1 MNFLIVTGL
10 SGAGKSM
17 AVNALEDIGFFCI
30 DNIPAGLLPRIL
42 DFAQQ
47 GENQLSRV
55 AVVMDIRGL
64 HSVQETNE
72 ALEALDEK
80 KMPYDILFL
89 DASDAAIRRR
99 YKETRRVHPMTI
111 SEGIP
116 VSEAITKERQI
127 LQPLRERAK
136 YVIDTSLLSTAQNRE
151 RVSSLFLQKGQCAM
165 SINVVSFGFKYGLP
179 QEADIVFDVR
189 CLPNPFYVPE
199 LKEKTG
205 LDQEVVDYVMK
216 FPESQELLR
225 RIESFLEYALPLYV
239 KEGKSQL
246 MIAIGCTGGKHR
258 SITFARKI
266 GEYCTKLGTVISK
279 ERGTGL
285 IYEFSVK
292 DPEQVQKML
301 NLFGHTGR
309 ETTLRIRPDC
319 FKCQKCGS
327 FFISTA
333 FLCCGTATDPEKEY
347 NIEFLSPRH
356 SLSQQLEG
364 ILAQYEFNPHRA
376 VRKGANTVYV
386 KSSDHL
392 EDLLT
397 FMGAGNAA
405 MRIMEQRMYN
415 DMRNKT
421 NRLSNCETANMG
433 KTVQAAVQVRLAIET
448 LEEAGALET
457 LPKPL
462 QQAARLRMQY
472 PEMPLAKLAEKF
484 DPPVSKA
491 GLSHRFKRIQE
502 AAARLNAAASA
513 QPEEQENL
521 KEPEPAGQDIAPSPQ

>member
-1 MNFLIVTGL
+1 MII
-10 SGAGKSM
+10 SRRA
-17 AVNALEDIGFFCI
+17 FC
-30 DNIPAGLLPRIL
+30 PVSWTLPS
-42 DFAQQ
+42 Q

-216 FPESQELLR
+216 FPESQELL
-225 RIESFLEYALPLYV
+225 AP
-239 KEGKSQL
+239 
-246 MIAIGCTGGKHR
+246 
-258 SITFARKI
+258 
-266 GEYCTKLGTVISK
+266 
-279 ERGTGL
+279 
-285 IYEFSVK
+285 
-292 DPEQVQKML
+292 D
-301 NLFGHTGR
+301 R
-309 ETTLRIRPDC
+309 E
-319 FKCQKCGS
+319 
-327 FFISTA
+327 
-333 FLCCGTATDPEKEY
+333 
-347 NIEFLSPRH
+347 LS
-356 SLSQQLEG
+356 G
-364 ILAQYEFNPHRA
+364 ICA
-376 VRKGANTVYV
+376 
-386 KSSDHL
+386 
-392 EDLLT
+392 
-397 FMGAGNAA
+397 
-405 MRIMEQRMYN
+405 
-415 DMRNKT
+415 
-421 NRLSNCETANMG
+421 
-433 KTVQAAVQVRLAIET
+433 AAVC
-448 LEEAGALET
+448 
-457 LPKPL
+457 
-462 QQAARLRMQY
+462 
-472 PEMPLAKLAEKF
+472 
-484 DPPVSKA
+484 
-491 GLSHRFKRIQE
+491 
-502 AAARLNAAASA
+502 
-513 QPEEQENL
+513 
-521 KEPEPAGQDIAPSPQ
+521 